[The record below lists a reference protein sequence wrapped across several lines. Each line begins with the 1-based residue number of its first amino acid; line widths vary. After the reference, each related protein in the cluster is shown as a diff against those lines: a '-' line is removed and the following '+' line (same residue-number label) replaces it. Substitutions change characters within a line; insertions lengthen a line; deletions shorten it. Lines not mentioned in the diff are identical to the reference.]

1 MLCFDVVESLNIH
14 WKMVHRANV
23 KGGLYM
29 DGTRVHAL
37 NERLMKS
44 VLYDHLKNILMLVPK
59 LSGGRYLPDTICKL
73 FGDPGGRSFKAAALA
88 NDPLNDE
95 DKEAY
100 AIRVSLCK
108 EIDNW
113 HECGFGVVWD
123 KYRREAQG
131 TNYLKGHQT
140 LQPEQRQPA
149 EAYDLNFTPLKADIE
164 FVCRHIQRGLQGYL
178 QLHDK
183 LVAAARQGWQDPMST
198 TILVLTG
205 FLRGGQPVQV
215 PQNVAE
221 KPFLKKAEAYAF
233 GFQKTELIFLHD
245 APSEEDRNNFRKYAL
260 DMYANA
266 IDAKVLNASALNHGW
281 SLDFCLLMN
290 VIARV
295 NPVFLYQ
302 PLTAYSAREEAWADE
317 VKLQQFEDD
326 GNGECHLKT
335 DVVNQWRDAAM
346 PGKPVSLQNTMLGF
360 RGQLLGVIVDGYVD
374 VELS

>member
-1 MLCFDVVESLNIH
+1 M
-14 WKMVHRANV
+14 HRANV

-149 EAYDLNFTPLKADIE
+149 EAYDLNFTPLK
-164 FVCRHIQRGLQGYL
+164 VSR
-178 QLHDK
+178 
-183 LVAAARQGWQDPMST
+183 
-198 TILVLTG
+198 
-205 FLRGGQPVQV
+205 QV
-215 PQNVAE
+215 PFSKSNT
-221 KPFLKKAEAYAF
+221 KPRPLCDWKYYSEFEAGISRRLFLCL
-233 GFQKTELIFLHD
+233 GELIDSKEYEYLEYEPD
-245 APSEEDRNNFRKYAL
+245 DNRFRRSGPK
-260 DMYANA
+260 
-266 IDAKVLNASALNHGW
+266 
-281 SLDFCLLMN
+281 
-290 VIARV
+290 
-295 NPVFLYQ
+295 
-302 PLTAYSAREEAWADE
+302 
-317 VKLQQFEDD
+317 
-326 GNGECHLKT
+326 
-335 DVVNQWRDAAM
+335 
-346 PGKPVSLQNTMLGF
+346 KPTGS
-360 RGQLLGVIVDGYVD
+360 
-374 VELS
+374 S